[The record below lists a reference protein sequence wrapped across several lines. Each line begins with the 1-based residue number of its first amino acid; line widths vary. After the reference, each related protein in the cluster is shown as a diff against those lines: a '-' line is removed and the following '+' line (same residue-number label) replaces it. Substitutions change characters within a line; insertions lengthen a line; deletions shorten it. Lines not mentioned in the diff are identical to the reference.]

1 MIVPNSHQ
9 PHEGNAQVR
18 LNERKIVKTI
28 SLKKVSAVAVASL
41 GFGLLS
47 VVPAQ
52 ATAGDAATTASISSI
67 SVTAPTS
74 PTVGAAASFTLAV
87 TNASTIAAGT
97 ADTYKLRAEIASAPT
112 GGISSFTGAFVA
124 VTGWTDATS
133 GANLLAATWST
144 GNLAASTKTSIG
156 TLSFTPL
163 KAGSYTINFYHDAGG
178 TAAGRDVNEA
188 YQQAT
193 ITVGAANGYSNSLS
207 TIYTNKLST
216 DAAANATTAAT
227 NAAPKGSKSL
237 SATRVGTISV
247 SLNTATNT
255 AATAFVSKVEAVIS
269 GAGYVVAVDAA
280 TPGSNGCPANT
291 SAAGL
296 RSASITTPSQQVV
309 NFGVCADGTSGT
321 GTYTIK
327 VTDSDAVSYTLGTVT
342 ATFTDTA
349 KTLAIASQNYT
360 VAPELGGDL
369 GYYATMGTRDAST
382 KIPAMVLATKD
393 ANGNAVT
400 WTTNTPGGKSSN
412 TAVLTGGTCAVDSG
426 DVTYG
431 SGGAGYYN
439 CYVTSAS
446 SAKSGDTAT
455 IIWRVLNSD
464 GVTYTELAA
473 ITYTIGGKIAKEV
486 MSLNSTSY
494 AAGAPMTLTVTAT
507 DAAGKPAYDGQAV
520 FAAQTTANTN
530 ITGLPTTTLLTK
542 SGTAVTKANT
552 LFAPATPG
560 NFTIFGTGVD
570 TAATAISVTSAV
582 ADGNAALLTQIDALN
597 AKIVALNA
605 LIAKIMKKL
614 GVK

>member
-1 MIVPNSHQ
+1 
-9 PHEGNAQVR
+9 
-18 LNERKIVKTI
+18 L
-28 SLKKVSAVAVASL
+28 VSS
-41 GFGLLS
+41 
-47 VVPAQ
+47 
-52 ATAGDAATTASISSI
+52 
-67 SVTAPTS
+67 
-74 PTVGAAASFTLAV
+74 
-87 TNASTIAAGT
+87 
-97 ADTYKLRAEIASAPT
+97 
-112 GGISSFTGAFVA
+112 
-124 VTGWTDATS
+124 
-133 GANLLAATWST
+133 
-144 GNLAASTKTSIG
+144 
-156 TLSFTPL
+156 
-163 KAGSYTINFYHDAGG
+163 
-178 TAAGRDVNEA
+178 
-188 YQQAT
+188 
-193 ITVGAANGYSNSLS
+193 
-207 TIYTNKLST
+207 
-216 DAAANATTAAT
+216 
-227 NAAPKGSKSL
+227 
-237 SATRVGTISV
+237 ISV

-269 GAGYVVAVDAA
+269 GAGYVVAVNAA
-280 TPGSNGCPANT
+280 TPGANGCPANT

-296 RSASITTPSQQVV
+296 RSASITTPGQQVV

-369 GYYATMGTRDAST
+369 GRYDTMGTRDAST
-382 KIPAMVLATKD
+382 KIPAMVLVTKD
-393 ANGNAVT
+393 ANGNAVSWPT
-400 WTTNTPGGKSSN
+400 TPGAKSSN
-412 TAVLTGGTCAVDSG
+412 TAVLAGGTCAVDDG
-426 DVTYG
+426 NATHG

-455 IIWRVLNSD
+455 IIWRALNSD

-473 ITYTIGGKIAKEV
+473 VTYTIGGKIAKEV

-542 SGTAVTKANT
+542 SGTAVTKVNT

-570 TAATAISVTSAV
+570 TAATAISVTGAV
-582 ADGNAALLTQIDALN
+582 TDGNAALLTQIDALN